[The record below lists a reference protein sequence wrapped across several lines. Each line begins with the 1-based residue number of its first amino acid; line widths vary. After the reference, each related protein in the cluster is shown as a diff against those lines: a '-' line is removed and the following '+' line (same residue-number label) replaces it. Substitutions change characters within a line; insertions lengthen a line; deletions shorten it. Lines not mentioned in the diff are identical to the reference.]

1 MKVLM
6 PILHY
11 PPVLGGFEIFTQNV
25 AERIGKTD
33 DVFVV
38 TSRVANTPNQEQK
51 DKLRII
57 RVSPVALKDLAY
69 SKPWFLFGAM
79 VWIFFK
85 SIKVIKKEKIDLIHA
100 QKSAGFLSGLL
111 GYLLGKFTKV
121 PYIITIQS
129 ADFSIYRPYLNI
141 KVIKS
146 ISRAIEKATIK
157 NAAIC
162 HAVSNHL
169 KKHLETY
176 KPDRIVVIPN
186 GVNDAVFVPDANK
199 IQTRKELGLET
210 ENLIMACDSRLENK
224 NGTHD
229 VIEAANY
236 FKNDIEDFKIIVV
249 GDGPDRKKIEAMIE
263 KYNLQDKV
271 FLLGRVQY
279 FDLPKLMAACDIFVR
294 PSLAEGFGISFIEA
308 MACGVGVVATPV
320 GGIVDFLKDS
330 STSPGQANG
339 LFAQPGNP
347 RDIAEKIKTLIQNK
361 PLKDELVKNARKM
374 VQDIY
379 GWDKIA
385 IRLKE
390 LYGKIIR

>member
-1 MKVLM
+1 M

-25 AERIGKTD
+25 AERISKTD

-38 TSRVANTPNQEQK
+38 TSRVINTPNQEQK
-51 DKLRII
+51 NRLRIF
-57 RVSPVALKDLAY
+57 RTSLKVLKDLAY

-79 VWIFFK
+79 ICILFK
-85 SIKVIKKEKIDLIHA
+85 SIRLIKKEKIDLIHA

-111 GYLLGKFTKV
+111 GYLLSKFTRI

-141 KVIKS
+141 KIVKN
-146 ISRAIEKATIK
+146 ISKAIEKTTIRK
-157 NAAIC
+157 AAIC

-169 KKHLETY
+169 KNHLEVY
-176 KPDRIVVIPN
+176 KPKKIIVIPN
-186 GVNDAVFVPDANK
+186 GVNQEVFVPDSNK
-199 IQTRKELGLET
+199 RETRKKLGFDT

-229 VIEAANY
+229 VIEAANH
-236 FKNDIEDFKIIVV
+236 FKNDIKDFKIIVV
-249 GDGPDRKKIEAMIE
+249 GDGPDRKKIETMIE
-263 KYNLQDKV
+263 KYNLKDKV

-320 GGIVDFLKDS
+320 GGIVDFLKDKE
-330 STSPGQANG
+330 NG
-339 LFAQPGNP
+339 LTCQPGNP
-347 RDIAEKIKTLIQNK
+347 KDIAEKIKTLIQDKALRN
-361 PLKDELVKNARKM
+361 ELVKNARKM

-385 IRLKE
+385 ERLRNIYQEILNK
-390 LYGKIIR
+390 